1 MESQKGECDRQQRRH
16 EAGEPRGEYD
26 RAKHQRSDWLGLQQT
41 RHKFRSNDCNSNRQD
56 RHYVGVAPT
65 LGAAAKVPR
74 GQIPELWGLDAC
86 HLQVRPAAP
95 TKAIRALW
103 MKIGNLFQPGRP

>member
-1 MESQKGECDRQQRRH
+1 
-16 EAGEPRGEYD
+16 
-26 RAKHQRSDWLGLQQT
+26 
-41 RHKFRSNDCNSNRQD
+41 
-56 RHYVGVAPT
+56 
-65 LGAAAKVPR
+65 VPR